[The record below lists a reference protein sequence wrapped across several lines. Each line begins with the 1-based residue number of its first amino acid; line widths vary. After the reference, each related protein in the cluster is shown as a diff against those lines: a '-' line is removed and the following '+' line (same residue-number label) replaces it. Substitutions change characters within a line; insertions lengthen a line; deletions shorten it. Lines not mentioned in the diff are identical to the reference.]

1 MHMGCSQE
9 HSLLGIPTPL
19 MNLGPSRRVP
29 GGGFSVR
36 LAKLREGDVEEDDDD
51 DDNGRTGNH
60 PVRHSA
66 QEP

>member
-1 MHMGCSQE
+1 
-9 HSLLGIPTPL
+9 

-29 GGGFSVR
+29 GGGFSAR